1 MEKIHPS
8 QEDFS
13 DRGPKQGTSEFE
25 EAKKEAGVG
34 NWFEVFKR
42 NVELAKGNNDR
53 VLLENS
59 ARSMEGDLADAV
71 AQAMGKG
78 DIGAARTA
86 LNELEGFAKEQKL
99 DIKEIL
105 ESQKERVAQEQL
117 DELETMGVKRV
128 MDVARELFHTEESFN
143 EEDGAIIFKLAKNL
157 VKNGA
162 YETVQD
168 AIIDATIKRWEAR
181 PQKRG
186 ATLFVSVDKTSYV
199 VGGAGK
205 TPIGSARSFRE
216 NA

>member
-13 DRGPKQGTSEFE
+13 DRGPEQGTPEFE
-25 EAKKEAGVG
+25 EAKKEAGTG

-42 NVELAKGNNDR
+42 NVELAQGKKDR

-59 ARSMEGDLADAV
+59 VRSMEGDLSDVV

-78 DIGAARTA
+78 DITAARSA

-117 DELETMGVKRV
+117 DELEKMGVKGV
-128 MDVARELFHTEESFN
+128 MEIARELFHTEESFN

-157 VKNGA
+157 VKNEV

-181 PQKRG
+181 PRKRE
-186 ATLFVSVDKTSYV
+186 TNLFVSVDRTDFM
-199 VGGAGK
+199 VGGAGR
-205 TPIGSARSFRE
+205 TPMGAAKKFRE